1 MINKCALGA
10 LSELKIS
17 THFVRQGWVM
27 YYPCSHD
34 TPVDIVGIKGPRVKR
49 IQVKT
54 AYSCGDII
62 RANIDHKKSAKYS
75 PDSVDTLA
83 CVYDNSLMDPGKD
96 RIWLIPMEDIEG
108 ITTLN
113 LGKTDGSPSKTRANF
128 KPDSY
133 EVL

>member
-1 MINKCALGA
+1 
-10 LSELKIS
+10 
-17 THFVRQGWVM
+17 M

-54 AYSCGDII
+54 AYACGDII
-62 RANIDHKKSAKYS
+62 RANIDHKKSAKYH
-75 PDSVDTLA
+75 PDTVDTLA
-83 CVYDNSLMDPGKD
+83 CVYDNSSMGNTGNTGSH

-113 LGKTDGSPSKTRANF
+113 LGKLDGSLSKTRASF
-128 KPDSY
+128 KPDNY
-133 EVL
+133 EVNK

>member
-1 MINKCALGA
+1 MNKCSLGA
-10 LSELKIS
+10 LSELRIS
-17 THFVRQGWVM
+17 AHYVRQGWVM

-54 AYSCGDII
+54 AYACGEII

-75 PDSVDTLA
+75 PDVVDTLA
-83 CVYDNSLMDPGKD
+83 CVYDNSFKGD

-113 LGKTDGSPSKTRANF
+113 LGKLDGSPSKTRADF
-128 KPDSY
+128 SPDNY
-133 EVL
+133 EVK